1 MSVSCAYATSWQYFV
16 ADFGWSVSGCELGR
30 YRAGAVRHH
39 HRHSIG
45 SAGVQ
50 NGGFNADPVR
60 QNRGVWRRCGIG
72 AGQYRMVRVGWHM
85 DGDWLH
91 TCRPA
96 ELRHHHWYSVRH
108 SVVQDGQISA
118 MAVRLANPRVM
129 VGVSEC

>member
-16 ADFGWSVSGCELGR
+16 ADFGRAAACHQLGD
-30 YRAGAVRHH
+30 YRPGAVRHH

-50 NGGFNADPVR
+50 DGGFNADPVR

-72 AGQYRMVRVGWHM
+72 AGQYRMVCVGWHM

-91 TCRPA
+91 TCWPA
-96 ELRHHHWYSVRH
+96 ELCHHYWHSVRH

-118 MAVRLANPRVM
+118 MAVRLADSRVM